1 MSWMHY
7 NPQRADP
14 ALLDRITSGE
24 PRLALRDALLDT
36 VRDESKR
43 KSHQHQLLIGARGAG
58 KTHLLRVVAHR
69 VNTTAALERRW
80 RPVVLAEE
88 QSIRGTSELF
98 GALVTRLAADLERS
112 DLTTARAVAVEAKQ
126 LIGKARGEVAM
137 RLGFD
142 GLKRIAAALDRKIL
156 AVVENLDALFYRGV
170 GGGKKSADDEQWA
183 LRKYLQDAEFLML
196 FGAAPTYFGAASDQ
210 GAAFHG
216 FFQEHRLEALPL
228 DEVLD
233 IAKAHLA
240 LVASEGGGA
249 RNERARQLHE
259 RFDRNRGRL
268 AGMLRVTGGLPRFAH
283 LIVDLLIDSEDA
295 DAETQLERLLD
306 EQTPYFQG
314 RLDPRLIPSAELEV
328 LATLARASGPL
339 RPSELARQ
347 AGVATGEAS
356 VLLERLRE
364 RGLAHKSGSLGA
376 ATAWDVAEPLYR
388 VWMAFREGGEQR
400 SVMVGLTDVVA
411 ALYSA
416 DELQAEAEQSRE
428 ADEGDDIWC
437 LAIAR
442 QAPPDLAPAEPGGE
456 EKAFQRANAA
466 LSQAEATG
474 TIPPVVLV
482 DFVEAAERTG
492 RKALGRDRIESMLK
506 CTEDTKSLRARALLV
521 AARYRGPSGAA
532 QAAAAAALYEELG
545 DVDSAVLAKGWEGRL
560 LSFLGYG
567 AEAVTLLDATYNRA
581 VAHDLPGYHL
591 AWLARVNAFPATTKE
606 EKLRWLDRALSHASV
621 DDLQTANVLF
631 GRSTVVKARTERLD
645 ALDRAAAIYRK
656 IGQHDSFGH
665 CLLATF
671 EDHCSEGDFDVAMR
685 VLAEAT
691 DLFLE
696 HDAVL
701 NIDVWGHL
709 HDMAVW
715 APRSA
720 ALLAF
725 RELAA
730 CVNHETLALKA
741 TAESWMVNAA
751 TRLIA
756 ERTRPHDEMIELL
769 QTARDD
775 LTRERRTLLDPFVF
789 AARMEVEP
797 HESVL
802 FELSEPMRAVIADV
816 RRRVDAVRKK
826 AARPRPAWAGPANA
840 KAQ

>member
-24 PRLALRDALLDT
+24 PRLALRDALLET

-112 DLTTARAVAVEAKQ
+112 ELTAARAVAVEAKQ

-183 LRKYLQDAEFLML
+183 LRKHLQDAEFLML

-416 DELQAEAEQSRE
+416 DELQAEAEESRD
-428 ADEGDDIWC
+428 ADGGADIWR

-442 QAPPDLAPAEPGGE
+442 QASPDMTPAEPGE
-456 EKAFQRANAA
+456 AEKDFQRGSAA

-474 TIPPVVLV
+474 TVSPVVLI
-482 DFVEAAERTG
+482 DFVEAAWRTG
-492 RKALGRDRIESMLK
+492 RVALGRERIESMLK
-506 CTEDTKSLRARALLV
+506 CTGNTKRLHARALLV
-521 AARYRGPSGAA
+521 AAPYGGRKAAA
-532 QAAAAAALYEELG
+532 QAAAAAALYDELD
-545 DVDSAVLAKGWEGRL
+545 DVEWAVRAKGREGVEL
-560 LSFLGYG
+560 YFSGHN
-567 AEAVTLLDATYNRA
+567 AEAGTLLDATYNRA
-581 VAHDLPGYHL
+581 VAQNLPGQLL
-591 AWLARVNAFPATTKE
+591 AWLALMNALPATTKE
-606 EKLRWLDRALSHASV
+606 EKLRWLDRALSRTSV
-621 DDLQTANVLF
+621 GDLQMANVF
-631 GRSTVVKARTERLD
+631 WWRSTVVEARVERLD
-645 ALDRAAAIYRK
+645 ALDRAATIYRA
-656 IGQHDSFGH
+656 IGSHANLGS

-671 EDHCSEGDFDVAMR
+671 EDHCREGDLDDAMR

-701 NIDVWGHL
+701 NIGVWGHL

-720 ALLAF
+720 SLLAF

-730 CVNHETLALKA
+730 CVNHETLKA
-741 TAESWMVNAA
+741 TAESWMINTT
-751 TRLIA
+751 TRLLA
-756 ERTRPHDEMIELL
+756 ERTRPQDEMIELL

-816 RRRVDAVRKK
+816 RRRVEAVRKE
-826 AARPRPAWAGPANA
+826 AARPRPAWARPTNA